1 MSNKTIDLDMTE
13 SKMQY
18 TTNIRVR
25 YADTDKMGFVYNG
38 KYLEY
43 FEVGRAELMR
53 SYGLPYLAFEKA
65 GYFLPLIEAH
75 VNYHNPSHY
84 DDLLQIQAIY
94 YPEISAKVKFNY
106 NVFVDDKLIAD
117 GYTIH
122 SFMKAE
128 TGKPTRPPR
137 FFIDLLNNLGMV

>member
-1 MSNKTIDLDMTE
+1 MTD
-13 SKMQY
+13 SKMEF

-53 SYGLPYLAFEKA
+53 SYGLPYLTFEKA

-75 VNYHNPSHY
+75 VNYHSPAHY
-84 DDLLQIQAIY
+84 DDLIQVQAIY
-94 YPEISAKVKFNY
+94 IPEISPKVKFNY
-106 NVFVDDKLIAD
+106 NVFVNETLVAD
-117 GYTIH
+117 GYTLH
-122 SFMKAE
+122 SFMNSE
-128 TGKPTRPPR
+128 TGKPTKPPR
-137 FFIDLLNNLGMV
+137 FFIDSLNKLGLI